1 MKRKILTIILCGVL
15 LVGITGCGSKDS
27 KGGSSGNI
35 NFDYSKINTNSENIG
50 KNVDVKTILNEDIK
64 PSSYE
69 GIQFTGNTGDLNEAN
84 VSVGNLGWVI
94 LAEDDNNY
102 MLTTVTHT
110 TDTIELKSDEGYN
123 NAVQALNAYCAKYY
137 SVEVNGKKY
146 IARSLNMNDIEMYYK
161 DKSDSWKQDTLGF
174 ENYNKTGVEATGY
187 QYYPSLFAME
197 KGSGMDGKLGLSE
210 TKNNY
215 EPYNNSYKSDATST
229 KDYLDTYYR
238 AYTKEIKDNYT
249 NDKAYTIIFES
260 GKAYFIATRSV
271 SFYENKMSVYEKE
284 RGARDK
290 SASAKFGI
298 RAITSDALT
307 QFTLMNS
314 GSKPDAFK
322 KYMYP
327 TRPVVVVP
335 KSEINL

>member
-1 MKRKILTIILCGVL
+1 MRKKILGVLLCGVL
-15 LVGITGCGSKDS
+15 LVGMTGCGNKDS
-27 KGGSSGNI
+27 KDKEESVS
-35 NFDYSKINTNSENIG
+35 FDYSKINTTSNNIG
-50 KNVDVKTILNEDIK
+50 KSVDVKTILNEDIK

-69 GIQFTGNTGDLNEAN
+69 GIQFTGNTGDLNEAE

-94 LAEDDNNY
+94 LAEDNNNY
-102 MLTTVTHT
+102 MLTTATHT
-110 TDTIELKSDEGYN
+110 TDTIELKSVEGYN

-137 SVEVNGKKY
+137 SVEVNDKKY
-146 IARSLNMNDIEMYYK
+146 VARSLNMNDIEMYYK

-174 ENYNKTGVEATGY
+174 ENFNKTGVEATSY
-187 QYYPSLFAME
+187 QYYPSLYAME
-197 KGSGMDGKLGLSE
+197 KGSSMDGKVGLSE
-210 TKNNY
+210 SPNNY
-215 EPYNNSYKSDATST
+215 DSYNNSYKSDATST
-229 KDYLDTYYR
+229 KNYLDTYYR
-238 AYTKEIKDNYT
+238 AYTKEIKENYT
-249 NDKAYTIIFES
+249 NDKAYNIIFES
-260 GKAYFIATRSV
+260 GKAYFVATRSV

-284 RGARDK
+284 KGQRDK

-307 QFTLMNS
+307 QFILMNS

-335 KSEINL
+335 KSEIDL